1 MNLNTLPTLRVKIA
15 DTFESQARGLMFVKS
30 MPRDCGM
37 LFVFSSNRKL
47 SFWGENTF
55 IPLDIAFVNDRGR
68 VVNIETISP
77 LSKKSVSSSSP
88 CQFAVE
94 ANLGFFQSNG
104 IKPGDMMVFN
114 KNTSMVSF
122 AKRDSKEPISSL
134 RLAQQMTDEEMLSKF
149 PTLSDYFNHLDSQS
163 QQPQQ
168 PQQPQQIEET
178 NLPVLSQD
186 EIGQYIEDSIQEQQD
201 MQQEDGLAVE
211 EPPSPEDAQEQ
222 EQESLEDLQQ
232 RIPTFG
238 SVSEAFNWA
247 QENKEVMKISYQTK
261 SKKKGLRFFGNNVIT
276 RYIEPHGRFTSHPEN
291 EPSHEILVTFD
302 ETVGGIRAFRMQNV
316 REFSIVGKKFNP
328 KFIVR

>member
-1 MNLNTLPTLRVKIA
+1 MNLNPLPTLRVKIA
-15 DTFESQARGLMFVKS
+15 DTIESQARGLMFVKS
-30 MPRDCGM
+30 LPHDCGM

-55 IPLDIAFVNDRGR
+55 IPLDIAFVNDKGR
-68 VVNIETISP
+68 VVNIEAISP
-77 LSKKSVSSSSP
+77 LSKRSISSSSP
-88 CQFAVE
+88 CKYAVE

-104 IKPGDMMVFN
+104 IRPGDMMVFN
-114 KNTSMVSF
+114 KNASVISF
-122 AKRDSKEPISSL
+122 AKRNSKEPISSL
-134 RLAQQMTDEEMLSKF
+134 RLAQQMTDEDMLSQF
-149 PTLSDYFNHLDSQS
+149 PTLSDYFNHLDSQN
-163 QQPQQ
+163 QQPQK
-168 PQQPQQIEET
+168 IEET

-201 MQQEDGLAVE
+201 MQQEDGLAVD
-211 EPPSPEDAQEQ
+211 EPPSPEETQ
-222 EQESLEDLQQ
+222 EQESLEELQQ

>member
-1 MNLNTLPTLRVKIA
+1 MNLNPLPTLRVKIA
-15 DTFESQARGLMFVKS
+15 DTVESQARGLMFVKS

-37 LFVFSSNRKL
+37 LFVFSSNRNL

-55 IPLDIAFVNDRGR
+55 IPLDIAFVSDKGR

-77 LSKKSVSSSSP
+77 LSRKSVSSSSP

-114 KNTSMVSF
+114 KNASMVSF

-149 PTLSDYFNHLDSQS
+149 PTLSDYFNHLDSQN
-163 QQPQQ
+163 QQPQK
-168 PQQPQQIEET
+168 IEET

-211 EPPSPEDAQEQ
+211 EPHSLENTQDQEQ
-222 EQESLEDLQQ
+222 ENLEDFQQ